1 MKFVESNFHHSFFL
15 EKPSMNRVILAKY
28 LRFDTQFDGIMFVDF
43 LNVSL
48 YLFP

>member
-28 LRFDTQFDGIMFVDF
+28 LRFDTQFDGIMVC
-43 LNVSL
+43 
-48 YLFP
+48 